1 MRGKLRDRLRFIIEN
16 SYLELIILYTIL
28 ISIFTAVVV
37 VPILVG
43 LIYSFAYFVREV
55 TGDLLDPLVPYIRP
69 LVSYG
74 ILIVAGFVFLIL
86 LIIFIIIIRARKGR
100 FIEGLLLYDVFV
112 NYDRD
117 FKTLSGV
124 VLPIIF
130 MFIYLIHF
138 ILQLD
143 RFQFDL
149 LNIFVLAVVLT
160 LGTTVIA
167 YVGQI
172 NKIMYNIKNIG
183 DLDLESPS
191 NSQYLFTEKAL
202 GMLRDTDQNIK
213 ETIEEQLK
221 SERLKTEL
229 ITNISHDLKTPLT
242 SIINYTDLIKKHG
255 SFDNEV
261 DQYIDV
267 LDRNSQR
274 LKVLITDLIYASKAE
289 TGNVDIELDVL
300 EINELVSQ
308 VYGEFDFLFKEK
320 DISFVFDPEEDIYV
334 YSDSNHLARVL
345 INLMDNAIKYSQE
358 GTRIYASTS
367 IGEKYITFSLKNIS
381 KAQLNIS
388 PDELMEQFVRGERA
402 RHTEGSGLGLYISR
416 SLMELMGG
424 KLILGIDGDLFEV
437 KLLIPG
443 IEENK
448 YDL

>member
-308 VYGEFDFLFKEK
+308 VYGEFDFYLRKRT
-320 DISFVFDPEEDIYV
+320 SAL
-334 YSDSNHLARVL
+334 SL
-345 INLMDNAIKYSQE
+345 IQ
-358 GTRIYASTS
+358 
-367 IGEKYITFSLKNIS
+367 
-381 KAQLNIS
+381 
-388 PDELMEQFVRGERA
+388 
-402 RHTEGSGLGLYISR
+402 
-416 SLMELMGG
+416 GG
-424 KLILGIDGDLFEV
+424 YLC
-437 KLLIPG
+437 LLR
-443 IEENK
+443 
-448 YDL
+448 L